1 VLDTTKRHLSSCFN
15 NLIKLL
21 PWQLWHGSLLQHRCY
36 SLLCP
41 SAVSLVNFKSI
52 MISFSSSFC
61 ISFHWFWSDCHL
73 KRGHNFASI
82 ISLGYS
88 STRPLRNWLLS
99 RDALSTFTLCSSLW
113 RSAGKEEILYNLV
126 NMVLSNI
133 KLPSVETWWSW
144 WGAVM
149 AINHCISWSWWSY
162 SLWVMTLTWS
172 VTAFIFFLFFCGLAS
187 SDATTMTFRVFFWSC
202 SAISFPYIYIYV
214 DVGLDTVSPTLYT
227 RSRISLHLC
236 VQ

>member
-1 VLDTTKRHLSSCFN
+1 MVLFCSTDVTSFCVH
-15 NLIKLL
+15 
-21 PWQLWHGSLLQHRCY
+21 W
-36 SLLCP
+36 LCP
-41 SAVSLVNFKSI
+41 LSTSSPLWSALAAHYASLFTDFDQI
-52 MISFSSSFC
+52 AILDW
-61 ISFHWFWSDCHL
+61 H

-149 AINHCISWSWWSY
+149 AIIHCISWCWWSY

-172 VTAFIFFLFFCGLAS
+172 VTAFIFFLFFCGLAT
-187 SDATTMTFRVFFWSC
+187 SDTTTTTFREFFWSC
-202 SAISFPYIYIYV
+202 SAIWFPYIYICRCRAGYC
-214 DVGLDTVSPTLYT
+214 
-227 RSRISLHLC
+227 RSHF
-236 VQ
+236 VYKK